1 MYDVFFNS
9 KFVPS
14 FPYGNII
21 ISYTSKINK
30 HIAFKY
36 LKNSVLRA
44 FWGLVCFCHYNIF
57 NIFNICIRTLNCF

>member
-36 LKNSVLRA
+36 LKNSVLEL
-44 FWGLVCFCHYNIF
+44 FGDWFVFVITIYLIF
-57 NIFNICIRTLNCF
+57 LIYVFEH